1 MAFKL
6 DFADIQ
12 AEGITA
18 QGRGKKQLY
27 RAI

>member
-12 AEGITA
+12 AEGIAA
-18 QGRGKKQLY
+18 QGHGKKQLY
-27 RAI
+27 GAI